1 MAIWDKLGTRGNV
14 EDRRLSGMG
23 LQLTGGAGM
32 AVVGTIIVL
41 NLFGVNVDPGVLQ
54 QLSNGSTETPESS
67 QFLQGKDYADFASTV
82 VGSADGYWKQ
92 TLASEG
98 IPYTPAKLVLFR
110 QATTSGCGLATSSIG
125 PHYCP
130 EDQTIYLDE
139 TFFDDLKQQY
149 RAEVGDV
156 AQAYVIAHE
165 VAHHVQNV
173 RGTMKEI
180 QSNPNYR
187 QTGEN
192 SLSVRLELQAD
203 CFAGLWAHS
212 IMDRGVFEP
221 GEIQE
226 ALDAA
231 SSVGDDHIQSTAGGS
246 VNPETWTHGSSADRK
261 AAFDKG
267 FQQGSL
273 SVCAL

>member
-1 MAIWDKLGTRGNV
+1 MALWDKLGTNGNV
-14 EDRRLSGMG
+14 EDRRMSGPG
-23 LQLTGGAGM
+23 LQLTGGAGL
-32 AVVGTIIVL
+32 AVVGVVIVL
-41 NLFGVNVDPGVLQ
+41 NLLGVNVDPSVLQ
-54 QLSNGSTETPESS
+54 QLSGGNTGTPESS
-67 QFLQGKDYADFASTV
+67 QFLGDKDYKDFASTV
-82 VGSADGYWKQ
+82 VGSADEYWKQ
-92 TLASEG
+92 TLSAENIS
-98 IPYTPAKLVLFR
+98 YTPAKLVLFR
-110 QATTSGCGLATSSIG
+110 QATTSGCGFATSSIG

-139 TFFDDLKQQY
+139 TFFDVLKQQY

-165 VAHHVQNV
+165 IGHHVQNV
-173 RGTMKEI
+173 RGTMTEV
-180 QSNPNYR
+180 QSNPEYKK
-187 QTGEN
+187 TGDN

-203 CFAGLWAHS
+203 CYAGLWAHS
-212 IMDRGVFEP
+212 IKDKGVFEN

-226 ALDAA
+226 ALEAA

-267 FQQGSL
+267 FQQGTLAACSL
-273 SVCAL
+273 